1 MTERRHFIRILY
13 QAQAELQ
20 QGTRVWTAEV
30 RDLSLQGVLLTC
42 PPDWA
47 PETDTQSDPTYR
59 VRFNLHDSDITLTM
73 DTRLIH
79 HDSQYLRLQIHHFDI
94 DSASHLR
101 RLVELNIGNDAL
113 LKRELEHLAD
123 LQKP

>member
-20 QGTRVWTAEV
+20 QGSRVWTAEV

-47 PETDTQSDPTYR
+47 SEADPTDPTYR

-94 DSASHLR
+94 DSASHLK
-101 RLVELNIGNDAL
+101 RLVALNIGDEGL
-113 LKRELEHLAD
+113 LQRELEHLAD
-123 LQKP
+123 LNSP